1 MLPVLTN
8 WQHWGFG
15 DYVCGIEPG
24 TNPPTGQ
31 NTARKERKLVRIR
44 PGQSRVYDVE
54 LSVLTDR
61 DDISKFMKTAGG

>member
-1 MLPVLTN
+1 MAKHPWDN
-8 WQHWGFG
+8 KICNPAQIG
-15 DYVCGIEPG
+15 GIEPG

-31 NTARKERKLVRIR
+31 NTAKKERKLVRMR

-61 DDISKFMKTAGG
+61 DNINKFLKTAGE